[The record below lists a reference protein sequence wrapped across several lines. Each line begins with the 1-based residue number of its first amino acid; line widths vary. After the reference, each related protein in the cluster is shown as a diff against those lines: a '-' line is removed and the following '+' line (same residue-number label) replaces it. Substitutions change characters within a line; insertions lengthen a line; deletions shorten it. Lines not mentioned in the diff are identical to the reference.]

1 MKRRFDDYQRLARGV
16 FGVSSLWL
24 GPTDMLYV
32 RGVGVFLPFA
42 EEYIRFE
49 LDRIGSLAVVKTRVG
64 LALNIIYGLFFIA
77 AGGIGGSAA
86 WQAYQAAGPEP
97 RVLWSILSIPFL
109 ILAGLAAVLLVTNL
123 ALGPTCRFQVQT
135 ATRIERLRPVRRL
148 RVARRVLDALA
159 PALAAAQNP
168 PTPAAPNHLSSPEM

>member
-1 MKRRFDDYQRLARGV
+1 MKRRFDDYRRLARGV

-24 GPTDMLYV
+24 GPNDMLYV

-64 LALNIIYGLFFIA
+64 LVLNVIYGVVFLA
-77 AGGIGGSAA
+77 AGSIGGSAA

-97 RVLWSILSIPFL
+97 RVLWSILGVPFL
-109 ILAGLAAVLLVTNL
+109 MLAGLAAVLLAVNL

-159 PALAAAQNP
+159 PALAAAQNSPP
-168 PTPAAPNHLSSPEM
+168 PTAADHQSPP